1 MGFPT
6 PPSAAKPSS
15 SLTPEPPS
23 SLPSAPMATDP
34 TPTSVA
40 PAPPTPVPTAPPP
53 RQTPITKPSGRSS
66 ARSAPP
72 LPGFSYLS
80 GDKIPLGDYLA
91 LLVGNNEFLSKV
103 LLSELRRRYFELTTV
118 KSTQTNTAEP
128 SALTLT
134 SNPRPPRR
142 SPLTWLPVSLGDSDV
157 IVGAC
162 ADTGAEV
169 SLISTAVLDHAGIEY
184 DFASLP
190 DAYPVKGITTTP
202 QNTKA
207 I

>member
-1 MGFPT
+1 MT
-6 PPSAAKPSS
+6 
-15 SLTPEPPS
+15 
-23 SLPSAPMATDP
+23 TDP
-34 TPTSVA
+34 TPMSVA
-40 PAPPTPVPTAPPP
+40 PTPPTPVPTAPPL
-53 RQTPITKPSGRSS
+53 RQTPITKIYGRSS
-66 ARSAPP
+66 TCSAPP

-103 LLSELRRRYFELTTV
+103 LLSELRCCYFELITV
-118 KSTQTNTAEP
+118 KSMQTNTAEP

-202 QNTKA
+202 QTTKA